1 MNCVFC
7 KIVKGEIKAKTICE
21 NDRAMAFYDINP
33 QAPIHVLII
42 PKKHYENLFEE
53 MDGEDVEGVLN
64 CIKDV
69 VNSLNIKEY
78 RLVSNAGKKAGQE
91 VFHLHIHLLA
101 GKEFPANTV

>member
-7 KIVKGEIKAKTICE
+7 KIVKGEINAKKVCE

-33 QAPIHVLII
+33 QAPIHILII

-53 MDGEDVEGVLN
+53 MDMEDVGGLVE
-64 CIKDV
+64 CIKNV
-69 VNSLNIKEY
+69 VNGLKINEY
-78 RLVSNAGKKAGQE
+78 RLVSNAGKGAGQE

-101 GKEFPANTV
+101 GKEFPAKTV